1 VTMNSKQRLSISL
14 SLVISLTACQTAFG
28 SSATKAPGS
37 STAGGPAQSASA
49 APESTSAPA
58 AETSLPAVAGLPPQT
73 AAAEIRPPERRP
85 ELSRL
90 TNLLH
95 FQVTGLNNT
104 TLGKVSDFI
113 VNACETYVVYFTLD
127 PAPELK
133 VATSQRLVIP
143 FEAVTINSGALD
155 AASKSIVLHL
165 VPSQLAAA
173 PAFPEPLALL
183 PNNWEQPVRNYWQR
197 VVRVGKLSS
206 TCAAGGGPPIFKT
219 VYATQLLGAELK
231 DGNQALLG
239 TVTEAILAPESGKLA
254 FYVVNL
260 QNNQGLTLLPLSKTN
275 IPDDAL
281 KPGAKIELVL
291 LASDNQ
297 LAGAPRLANADA
309 ATDDGAQGAA
319 RQYWG
324 R

>member
-1 VTMNSKQRLSISL
+1 MKSKQRLFIYL
-14 SLVISLTACQTAFG
+14 ALVIGLTGCQTTAL
-28 SSATKAPGS
+28 STSATNEPGP
-37 STAGGPAQSASA
+37 STATNAPQPTSASA
-49 APESTSAPA
+49 AQ
-58 AETSLPAVAGLPPQT
+58 TSLPAVTGLPPQT
-73 AAAEIRPPERRP
+73 SAAEIRPPERRP
-85 ELSRL
+85 ELTRL

-95 FQVTGLNNT
+95 FQVTGLGNT
-104 TLGKVSDFI
+104 ALGKISDFI
-113 VNACETYVVYFTLD
+113 INTCETYVVYFALD

-133 VATSQRLVIP
+133 IATGQRLVIP

-155 AASKSIVLHL
+155 AASKAIVLHL

-183 PNNWEQPVRNYWQR
+183 PNTWEQPVRNYWQH

-206 TCAAGGGPPIFKT
+206 ACAAGGGPPIYKIA
-219 VYATQLLGAELK
+219 YATQLLGAELK

-260 QNNQGLTLLPLSKTN
+260 QNNQGLILLPLDKTN

-281 KPGAKIELVL
+281 KAGAKIELVL
-291 LASDNQ
+291 LAHNSQ

-309 ATDDGAQGAA
+309 AIDTAAQGAA

-324 R
+324 Q